1 MSEPSALTGAL
12 VGVCAAGISWA
23 VVRLLVDAARCLR
36 RARPS
41 APAPRTAAVPS
52 GAAVAPPPASL
63 VDDVAVPEGQEGALA
78 ARIAAGEVDALDY
91 AICPAESR
99 TTPHALHADGSRR
112 CWQCHHTTAG
122 N

>member
-36 RARPS
+36 RAHPA
-41 APAPRTAAVPS
+41 APAPRTAAIPS
-52 GAAVAPPPASL
+52 GAAVAPPRASV
-63 VDDVAVPEGQEGALA
+63 VDDVAVQEGALA
-78 ARIAAGEVDALDY
+78 ARITAGEVDALDY
-91 AICPAESR
+91 AICPAERR
-99 TTPHALHADGSRR
+99 TTPHALRADGSRR